1 MEKEKRYYL
10 RAAGKL
16 YEVEQEVYL
25 AYYKSDR
32 HERYLVEKDK
42 TYNVQFCD
50 NKQLEHVAISEHLI
64 DYQTTPEERLLQK
77 KLYEQFNLALG
88 MLPEAE
94 RRLIYA
100 IYFES
105 ETENSLSKTLG
116 ISQSA
121 VHYRRERILRK
132 LKNMLNKM

>member
-77 KLYEQFNLALG
+77 EL
-88 MLPEAE
+88 
-94 RRLIYA
+94 YA

-132 LKNMLNKM
+132 LKNILNKM